1 MPEHDDFVEHL
12 LAMPEPDAVDILRQ
26 LRMTRNA
33 SNAISSF
40 KGAAHAA
47 IRPSDLTTARAILP
61 ATASSIEFE
70 LGMLHHFVFPVL
82 SPLNLESIE
91 KSHLPQAKRQG
102 SSSGPNTANESNTID
117 PSLTIGPPSPIQG
130 IPSVRNSAISGPLE
144 DRRYCD
150 ARLNQLKI
158 DYWTKI
164 PIGDEFAASV
174 LSYHFETY
182 HAIFGCVDVDLFLSD
197 LVNHKLDYCSPFLLS
212 AIMSFAC
219 VCPHLSTLNNSY
231 TLACFPYVRGER
243 LTKELAIIQ
252 HFRCSLIC
260 IHRLVHSRY

>member
-1 MPEHDDFVEHL
+1 
-12 LAMPEPDAVDILRQ
+12 MPEPDAVDILRQ
-26 LRMTRNA
+26 LRRTRNV
-33 SNAISSF
+33 SNTIFTF
-40 KGAAHAA
+40 KGAAHVA
-47 IRPSDLTTARAILP
+47 IRPSDLTTARAMLP

-70 LGMLHHFVFPVL
+70 LGMLHHLVFPVL
-82 SPLNLESIE
+82 APLDLDSIDKRHSSQTNHQPSP
-91 KSHLPQAKRQG
+91 
-102 SSSGPNTANESNTID
+102 SGPNAANEIKTIE

-130 IPSVRNSAISGPLE
+130 IPSVRNSAISGPLK

-150 ARLNQLKI
+150 PRLNQLKI

-164 PIGDEFAASV
+164 PISDEFAASV

-219 VCPHLSTLNNSY
+219 VCLHLSMLNNPYMS
-231 TLACFPYVRGER
+231 TCFLYPR
-243 LTKELAIIQ
+243 
-252 HFRCSLIC
+252 
-260 IHRLVHSRY
+260 

>member
-1 MPEHDDFVEHL
+1 
-12 LAMPEPDAVDILRQ
+12 MPEPDAVDILRQ

-82 SPLNLESIE
+82 SPLDLESIE
-91 KSHLPQAKRQG
+91 KSHLPQAKRQA
-102 SSSGPNTANESNTID
+102 SPSCPNTANESNTID

-219 VCPHLSTLNNSY
+219 VCLHLLTLNNSY
-231 TLACFPYVRGER
+231 MLTCFLLSSVND
-243 LTKELAIIQ
+243 
-252 HFRCSLIC
+252 
-260 IHRLVHSRY
+260 